1 MTVHSI
7 LTYTL
12 TKLINL
18 CIYFKLSALPMEFLV
33 FFFIKGQ
40 STTYTI
46 NVIPLDNSRTSLQQ
60 FLSQMSY
67 PYVFLNAPGQQLKLF
82 RENRAAYRGSSYC
95 LLCSS
100 VARGGKD
107 STAETLSHSCFPVQ
121 CLISSCLRLRSP
133 QACTRQAGYSREP
146 VLQFSLNQRSGCQD
160 SG

>member
-1 MTVHSI
+1 
-7 LTYTL
+7 
-12 TKLINL
+12 
-18 CIYFKLSALPMEFLV
+18 
-33 FFFIKGQ
+33 
-40 STTYTI
+40 
-46 NVIPLDNSRTSLQQ
+46 
-60 FLSQMSY
+60 MSY

-133 QACTRQAGYSREP
+133 QACTHQAGYSREP
-146 VLQFSLNQRSGCQD
+146 VLQFSMNPVTRIAD
-160 SG
+160 SISCSLREAAKGQCPSPKGGSSWTIRAQNNYMPMKYLT